1 MEGLSKKEIE
11 VISEL
16 EFKKKY
22 YFTREDI
29 SHHFKNKTSMQHTIH
44 KLLKK
49 KRIESLNKNKYYLV
63 PIKAKSGSWVDHPFI
78 VADEV
83 MNGENYYIGGWS
95 SAHYWKLTEQ
105 VPMKIEVYSL
115 KRSGKKRLV
124 NTNIIFRKTR
134 ENKFKD
140 VVLRKINGHSFR
152 ILNKEASKKW
162 FSKTSDGM
170 MI

>member
-1 MEGLSKKEIE
+1 MQGLSKKEIE

-16 EFKKKY
+16 EFNEKY

-44 KLLKK
+44 KLIKK
-49 KRIESLNKNKYYLV
+49 KRIESLNKNKYYLI
-63 PIKAKSGSWVDHPFI
+63 PIKAKSGAWVDHPFI
-78 VADEV
+78 VVDEI
-83 MNGENYYIGGWS
+83 MNGQDYYIGGWS
-95 SAHYWKLTEQ
+95 AAHYWRLTEQ

-124 NTNIIFRKTR
+124 NTSIIFRKTR
-134 ENKFKD
+134 ESKFKE
-140 VVLRKINGHSFR
+140 VVTKKIINHPFK

-162 FSKTSDGM
+162 FSKTNN
-170 MI
+170 

>member
-1 MEGLSKKEIE
+1 MKGLSKKEVE
-11 VISEL
+11 VISDL
-16 EFKKKY
+16 EFNKNY

-29 SHHFKNKTSMQHTIH
+29 SKHFKNKTSMRHTIH

-63 PIKAKSGSWVDHPFI
+63 PIKAKFGSWVDDSFI

-95 SAHYWKLTEQ
+95 SANYWKLTDQ
-105 VPMKIEVYSL
+105 VPLKIEIYSL

-124 NTNIIFRKTR
+124 NTDIIFRKTR
-134 ENKFKD
+134 QNKFKR
-140 VVLRKINGHSFR
+140 VVTKKINGHTFK
-152 ILNKEASKKW
+152 ILNKEESKKW
-162 FSKTSDGM
+162 LSKTTN
-170 MI
+170 